1 MLLNLHISK
10 YTLIDNSD
18 IEFHSGFSVIT
29 GETGAGK
36 SILLG
41 ALGLLTGER
50 ADVKTIKEG
59 ANKCTVEAVFKAE
72 GTDISHFFSDNELD
86 FDGSEC
92 ILRREISING
102 KSRAFINDTPVT
114 LTQMKALGRKLI
126 DIHSQH
132 QNLLLSESD
141 FQLNILD
148 SIAQNDPLLSTY
160 KEVFSEYKNCS
171 AELASLKENINRKRT
186 DEDYLR
192 YQLEQLDDA
201 HLKEGEQEE
210 LEQEQQML
218 SHAEEIKET
227 LFGICNAFDGE
238 EHNLLEVLSRSSANL
253 SHISRYYPEAQP
265 LSERLESASIELKD
279 IIEELKSKLDDEGSD
294 PSRLREIDERLSFIY
309 DMQRKHRLNSV
320 SELLAKADEIRK
332 QLSLIDDAD
341 EILAEKEKK
350 CMSLK
355 KKAEEQASLL
365 SSARRLA
372 AKKLSADIEQRLI
385 PLGMPD
391 IRFVIEITTVD
402 ELSGTGADNVKF
414 LFSANKSAPL
424 REISEIASGGEIA
437 RVMLCL
443 KAIMSN
449 VVGCPTII
457 FDEIDTGV
465 SGRIAEQMALT
476 MQKMSH
482 DGRQVI
488 SITHLPQ
495 IAARGEHHYH
505 VYKQN
510 DDSTTTSNIELL
522 TPDERISEIAYML
535 SGRNITDAAIKNAH
549 ELLEYKNKK

>member
-10 YTLIDNSD
+10 YALIDNSD

-50 ADVKTIKEG
+50 ADVRTIKEG
-59 ANKCTVEAVFKAE
+59 ANKCTVEAVFKAG
-72 GTDISHFFSDNELD
+72 GTDISRFFSDNELD

-114 LTQMKALGRKLI
+114 LAQMKALGRKLI

-132 QNLLLSESD
+132 QNLLLSGSD

-148 SIAQNDPLLSTY
+148 SIAQNGSLLSTY
-160 KEVFSEYKNCS
+160 KRLFSEYKNSS
-171 AELASLKENINRKRT
+171 AELASLKENISRKRS

-192 YQLEQLDDA
+192 FQLEQLDEA
-201 HLKEGEQEE
+201 QLKEGEQEE

-238 EHNLLEVLSRSSANL
+238 EHSLLEVLSRSSANL
-253 SHISRYYPEAQP
+253 FHISRYYPEAQS

-279 IIEELKSKLDDEGSD
+279 IIEEVKSKLDDEGSD
-294 PSRLREIDERLSFIY
+294 PSRLQEIDERLSFIY
-309 DMQRKHRLNSV
+309 DMQRKHRLDSV

-341 EILAEKEKK
+341 EILAEKERK
-350 CMSLK
+350 CVSLK

-372 AKKLSADIEQRLI
+372 AKKISAGIEQRLI

-391 IRFVIEITTVD
+391 IRFVIKITTAD
-402 ELSGTGADNVKF
+402 ELSGTGADNVRF
-414 LFSANKSAPL
+414 LFSANKSTPL

-449 VVGCPTII
+449 VAGCPTII

-495 IAARGEHHYH
+495 IAARGERHYR

-549 ELLEYKNKK
+549 ELLDYKNNK